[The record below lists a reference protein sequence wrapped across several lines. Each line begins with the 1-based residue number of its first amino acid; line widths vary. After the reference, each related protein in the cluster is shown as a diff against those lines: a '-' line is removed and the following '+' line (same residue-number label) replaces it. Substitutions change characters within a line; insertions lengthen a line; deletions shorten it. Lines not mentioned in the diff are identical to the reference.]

1 MSTSRLPHKDFRS
14 HGSDWRANYQVI
26 QRSYRKSLSSSI
38 DDHVPYLCWI
48 TRRGFPQFS
57 LVYHCDMWWFLTAET
72 NSRQRRWTLA
82 TSKLKFGT
90 VHQWGFPQMESSLK
104 WKYPKSSSPIQSF
117 DHDFVL
123 KQPRLICGSV
133 SKKFK
138 KCIKWWLFGQNG
150 TVQGSKHSGLK
161 ITIALKLLKGKNRR
175 FNPNMLLGQ
184 WFWSPN
190 PNHRPILAPAAHKD
204 QSLVG
209 KPS

>member
-1 MSTSRLPHKDFRS
+1 MVCQKLCRNGVSGWGSLKDSNCFVFFSLGGSTRSLGGRQTACGLKTWSNMSTSRLPHKDFRS

-138 KCIKWWLFGQNG
+138 KCIKWWF
-150 TVQGSKHSGLK
+150 VWPEWYCSGFETLR
-161 ITIALKLLKGKNRR
+161 A
-175 FNPNMLLGQ
+175 
-184 WFWSPN
+184 
-190 PNHRPILAPAAHKD
+190 
-204 QSLVG
+204 
-209 KPS
+209 